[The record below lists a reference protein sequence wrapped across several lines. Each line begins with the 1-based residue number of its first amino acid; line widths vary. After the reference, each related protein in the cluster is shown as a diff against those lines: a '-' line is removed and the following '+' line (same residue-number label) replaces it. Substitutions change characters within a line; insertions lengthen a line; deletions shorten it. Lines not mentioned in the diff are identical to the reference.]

1 MPEEQKKIY
10 AAIIATTLVF
20 LLVSCC
26 LILLVVTYNRRKKRH
41 IDEKEMMRLTF
52 EAELFKARLEVQE
65 QTLQTI
71 GADLHDN
78 IGQLLSLTSLTLSSI
93 EVPGSDKISTKINNA
108 LDLTSRAM
116 KEMRS
121 LGHLLQ
127 GDQLV
132 ALGLCEAIRQEIS
145 WLERPGRYVIS
156 YTETADM
163 PAARSPSKDLIF
175 FRILQEIF
183 NNIIKHAA
191 ATHIDIVLDHKDGN
205 LVLSV
210 SDDGVGFTIDEIPL
224 QKHGIGLQN
233 IKKRVGIIGGETSI
247 ISKPGEGSKIV
258 VSVPYP

>member
-10 AAIIATTLVF
+10 FAIITTTVIF
-20 LLVSCC
+20 LLVAFS
-26 LILLVVTYNRRKKRH
+26 LILSIVAYNRRKKRH

-52 EAELFKARLEVQE
+52 EAELVKAQLEVQE

-78 IGQLLSLTSLTLSSI
+78 IGQLLSLTSLTLNSI
-93 EVPGSDKISTKINNA
+93 EIPEADKIGIKINSA
-108 LDLTSRAM
+108 IDLTSRAI

-132 ALGLCEAIRQEIS
+132 ALGLSEAIRQEIN
-145 WLERPGRYVIS
+145 WLERSGRYQVN
-156 YTETADM
+156 YTEAGDM
-163 PAARSPSKDLIF
+163 PEESNPSKDLIF

-191 ATHIDIVLDHKDGN
+191 ATCIDISLNYSNGN

-210 SDDGVGFTIDEIPL
+210 CDDGVGFTIDEFPMK
-224 QKHGIGLQN
+224 QHGIGLQN
-233 IKKRVGIIGGETSI
+233 IKKRVGIIGGEANI
-247 ISKPGEGSKIV
+247 ISGPGEGSRVV
-258 VSVPYP
+258 VSVPYT

>member
-1 MPEEQKKIY
+1 MQ
-10 AAIIATTLVF
+10 LSF
-20 LLVSCC
+20 
-26 LILLVVTYNRRKKRH
+26 
-41 IDEKEMMRLTF
+41 D
-52 EAELFKARLEVQE
+52 AELTKAQLEVQE

-93 EVPGSDKISTKINNA
+93 EIPDSDKISVKINSA
-108 LDLTSRAM
+108 IDLTSRAI

-132 ALGLCEAIRQEIS
+132 ALGLSEAIKQEIN
-145 WLERPGRYVIS
+145 WLERSGRYAINYLENDDIPS
-156 YTETADM
+156 PGS
-163 PAARSPSKDLIF
+163 PAKDLIL

-191 ATHIDIVLDHKDGN
+191 ATHIVIMLDYKDGS
-205 LVLSV
+205 LALSV
-210 SDDGVGFTIDEIPL
+210 SDDGVGFTLDDFPL

-247 ISKPGEGSKIV
+247 ASKPGEGSKIV